1 MSTTTATQHH
11 FPHALA
17 FAAASAVVVVGGL
30 TAIGVAAY
38 QDNTTASHS
47 PTSTATYNQQCPDP
61 RCMPHAQQ
69 QQPSQGYPGPGFGLK
84 GGHPMV
90 SEP

>member
-38 QDNTTASHS
+38 QDNTASHPS
-47 PTSTATYNQQCPDP
+47 TSTTTTQNQQCPDP
-61 RCMPHAQQ
+61 RCMPQSQQ
-69 QQPSQGYPGPGFGLK
+69 TQSYPDNSFGLK
-84 GGHPMV
+84 GGHSMV